1 MRITATTMNQIC
13 GLSETLPP
21 VQRKMVADNVRS
33 IAEAHLS
40 PSAWMRA
47 IYADETPI
55 GFIMTH
61 TGSDYEDGIDC
72 PGVFLWRFMI
82 ASPYQG
88 KGFGRR
94 ALEKLIQ
101 HLKAM
106 GIPMLYTS
114 CGRGEGS
121 PEGFYCKLGFIPTGD
136 HYGGE
141 IELVLHLGSYPLTVP
156 VIDTICPSHTT
167 ENPSIPECRRFR
179 RLIIEHTSIHNQ
191 RCRTMGGIPLARTPV
206 LVPLAGSKAAS

>member
-1 MRITATTMNQIC
+1 MDAESVSSTPDIHFMRITAATLNQIC
-13 GLSETLPP
+13 ALSETLSP

-33 IAEAHLS
+33 IARAHFS

-82 ASPYQG
+82 TEPYQG
-88 KGFGRR
+88 KGYGKR
-94 ALEKLIQ
+94 ALEKLFQ

-106 GIPMLYTS
+106 GVPQLYTS
-114 CGRGEGS
+114 CGQGEGS
-121 PEGFYCKLGFIPTGD
+121 PEGFYRKLGFIPTGD
-136 HYGGE
+136 HYGDK
-141 IELVLHLGSYPLTVP
+141 IELVLTVEEYLLP
-156 VIDTICPSHTT
+156 
-167 ENPSIPECRRFR
+167 
-179 RLIIEHTSIHNQ
+179 
-191 RCRTMGGIPLARTPV
+191 
-206 LVPLAGSKAAS
+206 